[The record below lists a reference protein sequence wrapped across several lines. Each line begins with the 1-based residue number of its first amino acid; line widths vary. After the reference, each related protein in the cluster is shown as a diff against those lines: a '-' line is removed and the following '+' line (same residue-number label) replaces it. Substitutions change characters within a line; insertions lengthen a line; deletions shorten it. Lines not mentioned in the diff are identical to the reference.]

1 MKFQVCK
8 LHKYATLPARQSA
21 GAAGYDLYLAD
32 DFVLD
37 SNQRKLAPTGI
48 AVAIPSNC
56 YGRIAL
62 RSSLAVQGI
71 DIGAGVIDSDYR
83 GEVNVLLINTGERRK
98 FKKGE
103 RIAQLILQKIILPE
117 TEEVEALPFTD
128 RGTGGFGSTGI

>member
-8 LHKYATLPARQSA
+8 LRKDATIPSRQSIGA
-21 GAAGYDLYLAD
+21 GGYDLYLAD

-48 AVAIPSNC
+48 TVAIPSNC
-56 YGRIAL
+56 YGRIAP

-71 DIGAGVIDSDYR
+71 DVGAGVIDSDYR
-83 GEVNVLLINTGERRK
+83 GEVNVLLINTGEQRK